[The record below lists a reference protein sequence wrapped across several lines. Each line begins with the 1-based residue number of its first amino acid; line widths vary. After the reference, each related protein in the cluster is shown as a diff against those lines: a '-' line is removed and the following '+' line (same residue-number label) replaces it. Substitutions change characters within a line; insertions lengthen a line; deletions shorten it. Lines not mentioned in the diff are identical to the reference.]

1 MCTHALGQ
9 WTGNGRRRFSAAILA
24 FVGAAGHAGA
34 GNLQVEPILLEFEH
48 TQPAQILWLSNNG
61 TQPLHAQVR
70 IQQWLQADGQ
80 EQLLPSNALLAS
92 PPMSEIA
99 PGQRQ
104 LVRIVREPV
113 APSAGEQAFRLVVD
127 ELPDLAPV
135 PTSAGGLQ
143 FLLRHSIP
151 VFVLP
156 AGTQAQ
162 RAPAGKAV
170 NTDVGLL
177 QGSWQPQGHSASLT
191 LRNNGAGRIRIS
203 QVSWRSANGHR
214 VDIIPGLL
222 GYVLAGQ
229 QMRWTLSLPE
239 VLAAHGTLH
248 AKLNDD
254 ATAQVLPLAGTD
266 H

>member
-1 MCTHALGQ
+1 MCNPPLGRL
-9 WTGNGRRRFSAAILA
+9 TGNRRRRFSAAILA

-61 TQPLHAQVR
+61 TQPLRAQVR
-70 IQQWLQADGQ
+70 IHQWQQADGQ
-80 EQLLPSNALLAS
+80 EQLLPSNALVAS

-104 LVRIVREPV
+104 LVRIVREQVP
-113 APSAGEQAFRLVVD
+113 PSAREQAFRLIVD
-127 ELPDLAPV
+127 ELPEPAA

-156 AGTQAQ
+156 AGT
-162 RAPAGKAV
+162 RAPQPPAGKAA
-170 NTDVGLL
+170 NTDIGLL
-177 QGSWQPQGHSASLT
+177 QGSWRAQGRSASLT
-191 LRNNGAGRIRIS
+191 LHNNGTGRIRIS
-203 QVSWRSANGHR
+203 QVSWLSADGRR
-214 VDIIPGLL
+214 VDITPGLL

-239 VLAAHGTLH
+239 ALAAHGTLH

-254 ATAQVLPLAGTD
+254 TSAQALPLAGTD
-266 H
+266 R